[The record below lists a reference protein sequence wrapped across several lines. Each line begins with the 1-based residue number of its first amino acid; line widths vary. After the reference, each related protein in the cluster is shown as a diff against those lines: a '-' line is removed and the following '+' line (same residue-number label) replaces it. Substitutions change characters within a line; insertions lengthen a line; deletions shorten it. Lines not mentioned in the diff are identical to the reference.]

1 MYRLK
6 LRILSVLSDK
16 IAKQKMWFLLCFGGF
31 AAAPG
36 VGPAGGVAAG
46 SGIFIF

>member
-6 LRILSVLSDK
+6 LCIRFVSSDK
-16 IAKQKMWFLLCFGGF
+16 IAKQKTWFLLCSCGF

-36 VGPAGGVAAG
+36 LSPGGWYAA
-46 SGIFIF
+46 

>member
-6 LRILSVLSDK
+6 LRIRSVLSDK
-16 IAKQKMWFLLCFGGF
+16 IAKQKTWFCSGGL

-36 VGPAGGVAAG
+36 LSPGGQYAA
-46 SGIFIF
+46 

>member
-6 LRILSVLSDK
+6 LRSRSVLSDK
-16 IAKQKMWFLLCFGGF
+16 IAKQKTWFLLCSGGF

-36 VGPAGGVAAG
+36 LSSGGWYAA
-46 SGIFIF
+46 

>member
-6 LRILSVLSDK
+6 LRIRSVLSDK
-16 IAKQKMWFLLCFGGF
+16 IAKQKTWCLFCSGGF

-36 VGPAGGVAAG
+36 LRERRFTSAPDADR
-46 SGIFIF
+46 